1 MAISGKQTINIG
13 LQNESTGS
21 DSLYTAFNKTKTN
34 FDTLFSCSSPF
45 NTFTASDGIAVDAN
59 TSTNTVTVTNTGVL
73 SIIAGTNITID
84 QANGNVTISSEGG
97 GGGGGG
103 TVTSINVAPAS
114 TSRLTATGGPIVSS
128 GTITLDLAT
137 TGITPGSYTYPT
149 MTVDSY
155 GRVTSISTGASVGT
169 VTSVG
174 ITPGAGIQVTGG
186 PITSAGSISVINKI
200 GRAHV

>member
-1 MAISGKQTINIG
+1 M
-13 LQNESTGS
+13 
-21 DSLYTAFNKTKTN
+21 
-34 FDTLFSCSSPF
+34 
-45 NTFTASDGIAVDAN
+45 
-59 TSTNTVTVTNTGVL
+59 L

-155 GRVTSISTGASVGT
+155 GRVTSISSGTSVGT

-186 PITSAGSISVINKI
+186 PITSDRKSTRLNSS
-200 GRAHV
+200 H